1 MRLLRYILFAFFSSR
16 LNAKQMKFLF
26 YSPSW
31 GHSHLR
37 FQGALIDILVDA
49 GHIAHVLVPEFN
61 PNIKT
66 NGTAKAH
73 RVIRISPSAP
83 SLYLQFSFN
92 KDPFTTDE
100 NDSDS
105 AQLAIFMNV
114 TMQFCKDFLQRKD
127 LIEELQA
134 EHYDVGFT
142 EFFDYC
148 PIGLLHH
155 VGVRSVAILSAV
167 SITDLLANTWGIPSP
182 SSYVTN
188 NFVPFINAPNLSI
201 SQRFMNFAFTFLSR
215 KVSFARLLNAQNSM
229 FRSMVREDFPD
240 LRLLAQNAPAA
251 FINSPQ
257 IVDIPRP
264 ISSKIVY
271 VGGIAMKKRSN
282 LSEEFSSILDRADS
296 RVILFS
302 LGSITKISKMPHQMR
317 IAFLEAT
324 KHFPDYDFIVKVDS
338 DSNYSNGL
346 LNNYP
351 NVHVF
356 KWIDQVSILQHR
368 STKAFVTHAGLNSLI
383 EAFFS
388 ATPVVCIPLF
398 ADQKYN
404 TVMALRK
411 NVAVYIDRNAIST
424 DVVVDALNK
433 VLNDPTYA
441 KNSRKLRE
449 RLLKYP
455 LDAKAL
461 FLKWSEYLAEF
472 GNFPD
477 LNLYGAEIGSFQYF
491 LLDIFLIIFVVI
503 VCLFFVI
510 AKIGCIISRKFSLSH
525 KKKTE

>member
-37 FQGALIDILVDA
+37 FQGLLAMRLLRYILFAFFSSRLSAKQMKFLFYSPSWGHSHLRFQGALIDIL
-49 GHIAHVLVPEFN
+49 HVLVPEFN

-73 RVIRISPSAP
+73 R
-83 SLYLQFSFN
+83 
-92 KDPFTTDE
+92 

-148 PIGLLHH
+148 PI
-155 VGVRSVAILSAV
+155 
-167 SITDLLANTWGIPSP
+167 D
-182 SSYVTN
+182 

-215 KVSFARLLNAQNSM
+215 KVSFASAFHFFPKTFSRIFEKFQNSM

-282 LSEEFSSILDRADS
+282 LSE
-296 RVILFS
+296 
-302 LGSITKISKMPHQMR
+302 
-317 IAFLEAT
+317 
-324 KHFPDYDFIVKVDS
+324 VDS

-356 KWIDQVSILQHR
+356 KWIDQVSIL
-368 STKAFVTHAGLNSLI
+368 
-383 EAFFS
+383 
-388 ATPVVCIPLF
+388 
-398 ADQKYN
+398 
-404 TVMALRK
+404 
-411 NVAVYIDRNAIST
+411 RN
-424 DVVVDALNK
+424 
-433 VLNDPTYA
+433 
-441 KNSRKLRE
+441 
-449 RLLKYP
+449 
-455 LDAKAL
+455 
-461 FLKWSEYLAEF
+461 EYLAEF

-510 AKIGCIISRKFSLSH
+510 AKIGCIISR
-525 KKKTE
+525 

>member
-1 MRLLRYILFAFFSSR
+1 MRFLQYILLALFLSR
-16 LNAKQMKFLF
+16 LNARQMKFLF

-31 GHSHLR
+31 GHSHLF
-37 FQGALIDILVDA
+37 FQGALVDILVDA
-49 GHIAHVLVPEFN
+49 GHIVHVLVPEFN

-66 NGTAKAH
+66 NGTVKAH
-73 RVIRISPSAP
+73 RVVRISPSVP

-155 VGVRSVAILSAV
+155 VGVKSVAILSAV
-167 SITDLLANTWGIPSP
+167 PITDLLAYTWGIPSP

-188 NFVPFINAPNLSI
+188 TFKPFISAPNLSI

-215 KVSFARLLNAQNSM
+215 KISFAKLLNAQNSM
-229 FRSMVREDFPD
+229 FRRMVREDFPD
-240 LRLLAQNAPAA
+240 LRSLAQNAPAA

-271 VGGIAMKKRSN
+271 VGGIAMKKSSD
-282 LSEEFSSILDRADS
+282 LSKEFSSILDRANS
-296 RVILFS
+296 RVVLFS
-302 LGSITKISKMPHQMR
+302 FGSITKINKMPHQMR

-324 KHFPDYDFIVKVDS
+324 THFPDYDFIVKVDT
-338 DSNYSNGL
+338 DSNDSDGL

-351 NVHVF
+351 NVHIF

-368 STKAFVTHAGLNSLI
+368 ATKAFVTHAGLNSLI

-388 ATPVVCIPLF
+388 ATPLVCIPLF
-398 ADQKYN
+398 ADQEYN

-411 NVAVYIDRNAIST
+411 NVAVYIDRNAITT

-433 VLNDPTYA
+433 VLSDPKYA
-441 KNSRKLRE
+441 KNSRELRE

-455 LDAKAL
+455 LEAKTL

-491 LLDIFLIIFVVI
+491 LLDIFLVIFIVI
-503 VCLFFVI
+503 LCLFFIIV
-510 AKIGCIISRKFSLSH
+510 KVGCIISRKFLSSH